1 MSLSHSTEVNVWPEA
16 DRNHGGYGIVLA
28 LVCVVAL
35 ALVLASTKIKASQV
49 NVAQNNIDAAV
60 AYSDK
65 GSADRTKIASVKTLR
80 PVSGADGLER
90 VDDQPL
96 MATGLD
102 LNGPPKRFS
111 AKEMLENLETP
122 GF

>member
-16 DRNHGGYGIVLA
+16 DRNHGGYGFVLA
-28 LVCVVAL
+28 LVCVIAL
-35 ALVLASTKIKASQV
+35 ALVLASAKIKASQV
-49 NVAQNNIDAAV
+49 DVIRAAI
-60 AYSDK
+60 ASSDK
-65 GSADRTKIASVKTLR
+65 GRADRMEIAGVKTPLR
-80 PVSGADGLER
+80 PVSGADGVER

-96 MATGLD
+96 MATGFD

-111 AKEMLENLETP
+111 AKEILGNLETP